1 MCQCDFLPE
10 SCHDVVLAPFRPE
23 EKRHFFPKC
32 RISENLNIRVLLTH
46 WSKLY
51 PTRTWW
57 PAVLGLLQKWLQ
69 RWRGRA
75 WNGIFSEQSSGKTPL
90 NPRKSPDVCKM
101 VKEMRSLFVVYR
113 SKIQV
118 LRTGCYSP
126 FSLPSSVHLSVV
138 ACDSH
143 RIFPLDEIVVKL
155 EWVKS
160 IKDENFK
167 ISPAHKLKLPPA
179 ISEYIPD
186 IILSLFD
193 NKTCRILSLSPPS
206 PQ

>member
-1 MCQCDFLPE
+1 M
-10 SCHDVVLAPFRPE
+10 
-23 EKRHFFPKC
+23 
-32 RISENLNIRVLLTH
+32 LLLHCWTFH
-46 WSKLY
+46 L
-51 PTRTWW
+51 TRTLR

-69 RWRGRA
+69 CWRGRA

-101 VKEMRSLFVVYR
+101 VNEMQSLFVVYR

-160 IKDENFK
+160 IKFKGENFK
-167 ISPAHKLKLPPA
+167 ISPAHKFKLPPA

-206 PQ
+206 LQ

>member
-1 MCQCDFLPE
+1 MVTGRPGSSSKVVATLKRKGLKRYFFWTIFWKDSTE
-10 SCHDVVLAPFRPE
+10 SSKITWCLQNG
-23 EKRHFFPKC
+23 KRHA
-32 RISENLNIRVLLTH
+32 E
-46 WSKLY
+46 
-51 PTRTWW
+51 
-57 PAVLGLLQKWLQ
+57 
-69 RWRGRA
+69 
-75 WNGIFSEQSSGKTPL
+75 
-90 NPRKSPDVCKM
+90 
-101 VKEMRSLFVVYR
+101 LFVVYR